1 MKNRITKNFLFYC
14 IYRHPRFNINT
25 LILHF
30 DMIFPQPTNKQ
41 IFLMGGLNINSLNYD
56 SHTPTFDFMNTLFS
70 NNFLLFITH
79 PTRISN
85 NSAIVI
91 DNIFTNLTSCKIT
104 SGNILI
110 HISDHFTQFLI
121 LENANFSHKKQELLK
136 CDYSSFN
143 ENSFLS
149 NFTILDL
156 HYLNNNKLIISIINF
171 LKILQI

>member
-30 DMIFPQPTNKQ
+30 NMIFPQSTNKQ
-41 IFLMGGLNINSLNYD
+41 IFIMGDLNINSLNYD

-79 PTRISN
+79 PTGISN

-110 HISDHFTQFLI
+110 HISDHFL
-121 LENANFSHKKQELLK
+121 NF
-136 CDYSSFN
+136 
-143 ENSFLS
+143 
-149 NFTILDL
+149 
-156 HYLNNNKLIISIINF
+156 
-171 LKILQI
+171 